1 MMMASEKT
9 GWPKGM
15 GAPAR
20 NALEAL
26 GVKNLDEVIRF
37 SEKDLLAIH
46 GIGPKAVG
54 VIKAA
59 LHEQGKT
66 LRGAE

>member
-1 MMMASEKT
+1 
-9 GWPKGM
+9 M

-20 NALEAL
+20 NALESL
-26 GVKNLDEVIRF
+26 GVMSLDHVTRF
-37 SEKDLLAIH
+37 SEKELLAIH
-46 GIGPKAVG
+46 GVGPKAVA

-66 LRGAE
+66 LRGAA